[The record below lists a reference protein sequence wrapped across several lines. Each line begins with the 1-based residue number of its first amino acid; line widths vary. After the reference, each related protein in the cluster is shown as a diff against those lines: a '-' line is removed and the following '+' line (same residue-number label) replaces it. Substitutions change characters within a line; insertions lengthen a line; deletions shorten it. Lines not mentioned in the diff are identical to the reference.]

1 MFLDSLEIHLVF
13 QYHIR
18 SRKVL
23 WPTNMNRSSHSK
35 RDPHKYLGKYS
46 IIQISMLHLEF
57 GIQIKQGWQF
67 FYYCRNAIAKKYC
80 LSPHTLSHMI
90 CMYTRVARPTHQN
103 MYHQKSL
110 SQPKLMGVQKRHF
123 FKIMLQRGVNNTH
136 FYLVK
141 LERQSSLLFEIHPSL
156 KHLFEKVHFQTP
168 IHFG

>member
-57 GIQIKQGWQF
+57 GIQIKHRWQFF

-103 MYHQKSL
+103 MYHQKKS
-110 SQPKLMGVQKRHF
+110 
-123 FKIMLQRGVNNTH
+123 
-136 FYLVK
+136 
-141 LERQSSLLFEIHPSL
+141 
-156 KHLFEKVHFQTP
+156 
-168 IHFG
+168 

>member
-57 GIQIKQGWQF
+57 GIQIKEDGN
-67 FYYCRNAIAKKYC
+67 FYIIARM
-80 LSPHTLSHMI
+80 P
-90 CMYTRVARPTHQN
+90 
-103 MYHQKSL
+103 
-110 SQPKLMGVQKRHF
+110 
-123 FKIMLQRGVNNTH
+123 
-136 FYLVK
+136 
-141 LERQSSLLFEIHPSL
+141 
-156 KHLFEKVHFQTP
+156 
-168 IHFG
+168 